1 MTLNLHII
9 LQKPPTGIHFALQKG
24 QGNNFKVIGMQLSDC
39 GDLLFDLSIEVKG
52 AGKADT
58 PQFGGPYVQG
68 PTGEKFIYIGIGTF
82 AGQPDS
88 PWNRRLK
95 IPLRDISWQMVNEA
109 AEKAGLKRLFRYR
122 ERWYANLCYCKTIY
136 RVESGL
142 NFIPNNP

>member
-9 LQKPPTGIHFALQKG
+9 LQKPPTGIYFALQKG
-24 QGNNFKVIGMQLSDC
+24 HGNNFKVIGMQLSDC

-109 AEKAGLKRLFRYR
+109 AEK
-122 ERWYANLCYCKTIY
+122 
-136 RVESGL
+136 SGL
-142 NFIPNNP
+142 ETVVPVPRKMVRQPVLL